1 MTKTVRRY
9 VLRAPGSFG
18 RATYGGTECSDQSVI
33 ASRTRQQP
41 ASRFSQATSGNL
53 RTKVENARKD
63 FPYVLINGHQA
74 LGMELAKRNMKRPSV
89 CFQHSKTVQRKM
101 DAFPET
107 NAGRADEQQRV
118 RVQIIHS
125 PEFLL

>member
-1 MTKTVRRY
+1 
-9 VLRAPGSFG
+9 
-18 RATYGGTECSDQSVI
+18 
-33 ASRTRQQP
+33 
-41 ASRFSQATSGNL
+41 
-53 RTKVENARKD
+53 
-63 FPYVLINGHQA
+63 
-74 LGMELAKRNMKRPSV
+74 
-89 CFQHSKTVQRKM
+89 M